1 MLTDNEKDTLY
12 SLISREDLEFCIR
25 LIHNSKG
32 YDSHFVSLCSSR
44 DLVLPIS
51 IQCNII
57 FSIIDILYSRL
68 YPNNDKLNFKQ
79 RFEAI
84 KEKDNKSQILK
95 YIYGILR
102 LVRNISVHS
111 PDSIMM
117 QNELILFDDI
127 KIEIGYLR
135 KLFSIIIIFVRV
147 YKKRMNRYDLEYIK
161 AYLSLIHKHIT
172 FNKQEDLN
180 TFNNIINDLG
190 VVHNELTGIRFRYIL
205 DFNTLDSVFWAK
217 IRNNSSVFIG
227 EQLYEEVDEYLISV
241 GKMQYL
247 ILGKELSKNNLQDWT
262 VDGTYVGYKKIEIDK
277 QERAAMTQ
285 KFEMADRF
293 NPSAVEQALYQH
305 WEESGYFKPSEDVNA
320 PSYCIAIPPPNVT
333 GSLHMGH
340 AFQQTL
346 MDTLIRFNRMEGHN
360 TLWQAGTDHAGIAT
374 QMVVERKIAA
384 EEGKTR
390 HDYGREAFINKIWD
404 WKAYSGGTISQQM
417 RRLGN
422 SIDWE
427 RERFTMDEG
436 LSNAVKEVFVRLH
449 EEGLIYRGKRLVNWD
464 PKLHTAISDLEV
476 ENKESKG
483 SLWHFRYP
491 LANGVKTADG
501 KDYLVVAT
509 TRPETMLGDTAV
521 AVHPEDERYQ
531 SLIGKTV
538 VLPLANR
545 EIPIIADEYVDR
557 EFGTGVVK
565 ITPAHDFNDYEVG
578 KRHSLPMVNVLTLN
592 ADIRDEAEIIGTDG
606 KPLAGYEAT
615 IPADYRGL
623 ERFAARKKIVADFE
637 ALGLLDEIKPHDLKV
652 PYGDRGGVPI
662 EPMLTDQWYVSVKPL
677 ADVAIKAV
685 EDGEIQFVP
694 KQYENLY
701 FSWMRDIQD
710 WCISRQLWWGH
721 RIPAW
726 YDAEGNVY
734 VARNEAE
741 VRSKYNLDSA
751 IELKQ
756 DEDVLDTWFSSGLWT
771 FSTLGWP
778 EQTKE
783 LKVFHPTDVLI
794 TGFDIIFFW
803 VARMI
808 MFTMH
813 FVKDENGKPQVPFK
827 TVYVTGLIR
836 DEQGQ
841 KMSKSKGNVLD
852 PIDMI
857 DGISLEDLLEKRTG
871 NMMQPQ
877 LAEKIAKETRKEF
890 AEGIAAH
897 GTDAL
902 RFTLAALAS
911 NGRDINWDMKRLEG
925 YRNFCNK
932 LWNASRFVL
941 TNDKL
946 DLSQGEIEFSV
957 ADRWIQSEFNRTV
970 ETFRSA
976 LSQYR
981 FDLCANA
988 IYEFT
993 WNQFCDWYLE
1003 LTKPVFANGNAAQ
1016 IRAASQT
1023 LVHVLEKLLR
1033 LAHPLIPFITEE
1045 IWQKV
1050 KGFMGITAD
1059 SIMLQPF
1066 PRVEENAFDA
1076 EAETEINWLKEVIVA
1091 VRNIRAESNIPPSKG
1106 LDLLF
1111 RNLSTENAKILEKQT
1126 ALLKAMA
1133 KLDNVQV
1140 LAANETAPLAVAKLV
1155 GNAELLVPMA
1165 GFINK
1170 EAELARLTKEIEKY
1184 QNEVKRIENKLSN
1197 EAFVAKAPEAVI
1209 AKEREKQ
1216 AEYQSGL
1223 EKIQEQYKAIEAL

>member
-1 MLTDNEKDTLY
+1 MT
-12 SLISREDLEFCIR
+12 
-25 LIHNSKG
+25 
-32 YDSHFVSLCSSR
+32 
-44 DLVLPIS
+44 
-51 IQCNII
+51 
-57 FSIIDILYSRL
+57 
-68 YPNNDKLNFKQ
+68 KQ
-79 RFEAI
+79 FTME
-84 KEKDNKSQILK
+84 
-95 YIYGILR
+95 
-102 LVRNISVHS
+102 
-111 PDSIMM
+111 
-117 QNELILFDDI
+117 
-127 KIEIGYLR
+127 
-135 KLFSIIIIFVRV
+135 
-147 YKKRMNRYDLEYIK
+147 
-161 AYLSLIHKHIT
+161 
-172 FNKQEDLN
+172 
-180 TFNNIINDLG
+180 
-190 VVHNELTGIRFRYIL
+190 
-205 DFNTLDSVFWAK
+205 
-217 IRNNSSVFIG
+217 
-227 EQLYEEVDEYLISV
+227 
-241 GKMQYL
+241 
-247 ILGKELSKNNLQDWT
+247 
-262 VDGTYVGYKKIEIDK
+262 
-277 QERAAMTQ
+277 
-285 KFEMADRF
+285 DRF

-305 WEESGYFKPSEDVNA
+305 WESQGYFKPSEDINA

-346 MDTLIRFNRMEGHN
+346 MDTLIRFHRMEGHN
-360 TLWQAGTDHAGIAT
+360 TLWQSGTDHAGIAT

-422 SIDWE
+422 SIDWD

-491 LANGVKTADG
+491 LANGAKTADG
-501 KDYLVVAT
+501 LDYLVVAT

-531 SLIGKTV
+531 ALIGKSV
-538 VLPLANR
+538 ILPLANR

-578 KRHSLPMVNVLTLN
+578 KRHGLPMVNVMTLN
-592 ADIRDEAEIIGTDG
+592 ADIRAEAEIIGTDG
-606 KPLAGYEAT
+606 KPLADYAAP
-615 IPADYRGL
+615 IPADYQGL

-637 ALGLLDEIKPHDLKV
+637 ALGLLDQIKPHDLKV

-677 ADVAIKAV
+677 AEVATKAV

-726 YDAEGNVY
+726 YDEQGNVY
-734 VARNEAE
+734 VARDEAE
-741 VRSKYNLDSA
+741 VRTKHNLPADLP
-751 IELKQ
+751 LKQ

-778 EQTKE
+778 ENTKE
-783 LKVFHPTDVLI
+783 LKMFHPTDVLI

-813 FVKDENGKPQVPFK
+813 FIKDENGKPQVPFK

-857 DGISLEDLLEKRTG
+857 DGISLDELLEKRTG

-877 LAEKIAKETRKEF
+877 LAEKIAKATRKEF
-890 AEGIAAH
+890 AEGIVAH

-902 RFTLAALAS
+902 RFTLTALAS

-932 LWNASRFVL
+932 LWNASRYVL

-946 DLSQGEIEFSV
+946 DLSEGEMEFSL
-957 ADRWIQSEFNRTV
+957 ADRWIESQFNRTV
-970 ETFRSA
+970 ETFRTA

-981 FDLCANA
+981 FDLVANA

-993 WNQFCDWYLE
+993 WDQFCDWYLE
-1003 LTKPVFANGNAAQ
+1003 LTKPIFFKGTDAQ
-1016 IRAASQT
+1016 RRGASRT
-1023 LVHVLEKLLR
+1023 LVNVLEKLLR
-1033 LAHPLIPFITEE
+1033 LIHPVMPFITEE

-1050 KGFMGITAD
+1050 KVFVGIKAD
-1059 SIMLQPF
+1059 TIMLQKF
-1066 PRVEENAFDA
+1066 PQFDPLAIDETAENQ
-1076 EAETEINWLKEVIVA
+1076 INFIKEVIVA
-1091 VRNIRAESNIPPSKG
+1091 VRNIRAESNIAPSKG
-1106 LDLLF
+1106 LDLIA
-1111 RNLSTENAKILEKQT
+1111 RNFSADEVSILNANEV
-1126 ALLKAMA
+1126 LLKSMA
-1133 KLDNVQV
+1133 KLDSVKV
-1140 LAANETAPLAVAKLV
+1140 LENGENAPLSVAKLV
-1155 GNAELLVPMA
+1155 ANGEILIPMA

-1170 EAELARLTKEIEKY
+1170 EAELARLTKEMDKLKG
-1184 QNEVKRIENKLSN
+1184 EVARIEGKLSN
-1197 EAFVAKAPEAVI
+1197 EAFVAKAPEQVI
-1209 AKEREKQ
+1209 AKEREKMQ
-1216 AEYQSGL
+1216 EYLSGL
-1223 EKIQEQYKAIEAL
+1223 EKLQVQYQEIEAL

>member
-1 MLTDNEKDTLY
+1 MT
-12 SLISREDLEFCIR
+12 
-25 LIHNSKG
+25 
-32 YDSHFVSLCSSR
+32 
-44 DLVLPIS
+44 
-51 IQCNII
+51 
-57 FSIIDILYSRL
+57 
-68 YPNNDKLNFKQ
+68 KQ
-79 RFEAI
+79 FTME
-84 KEKDNKSQILK
+84 
-95 YIYGILR
+95 
-102 LVRNISVHS
+102 
-111 PDSIMM
+111 
-117 QNELILFDDI
+117 
-127 KIEIGYLR
+127 
-135 KLFSIIIIFVRV
+135 
-147 YKKRMNRYDLEYIK
+147 
-161 AYLSLIHKHIT
+161 
-172 FNKQEDLN
+172 
-180 TFNNIINDLG
+180 
-190 VVHNELTGIRFRYIL
+190 
-205 DFNTLDSVFWAK
+205 
-217 IRNNSSVFIG
+217 
-227 EQLYEEVDEYLISV
+227 
-241 GKMQYL
+241 
-247 ILGKELSKNNLQDWT
+247 
-262 VDGTYVGYKKIEIDK
+262 
-277 QERAAMTQ
+277 
-285 KFEMADRF
+285 DRF

-305 WEESGYFKPSEDVNA
+305 WESQGYFKPSEDVNA

-346 MDTLIRFNRMEGHN
+346 MDTLIRFNRMEGNN

-422 SIDWE
+422 SIDWD

-491 LANGVKTADG
+491 LANGAKTAEG
-501 KDYLVVAT
+501 LDYLVVAT

-578 KRHSLPMVNVLTLN
+578 KRHGLPMVNILTLN
-592 ADIRDEAEIIGTDG
+592 ADIRDTAEIIGTDG
-606 KPLAGYEAT
+606 KPLQNYTAN
-615 IPADYRGL
+615 IPLDYQGL

-637 ALGLLDEIKPHDLKV
+637 ALGLLDQIKPHDLKV

-677 ADVAIKAV
+677 AEVATKAV

-726 YDAEGNVY
+726 YDEQGNVY
-734 VARNEAE
+734 VARDEAE
-741 VRSKYNLDSA
+741 VRTKHNLPADLA
-751 IELKQ
+751 LKQ

-783 LKVFHPTDVLI
+783 LKMFHPTDVLI

-813 FVKDENGKPQVPFK
+813 FIKDENGKPQVPFK

-857 DGISLEDLLEKRTG
+857 DGISLDDLLEKRTG

-877 LAEKIAKETRKEF
+877 LAEKIAKATRKEF
-890 AEGIAAH
+890 SDGIVAH

-932 LWNASRFVL
+932 LWNASRYVL

-946 DLSQGEIEFSV
+946 DLSEGEVEFSL
-957 ADRWIQSEFNRTV
+957 ADRWIQSQFNRTV
-970 ETFRSA
+970 EAVRLG

-981 FDLCANA
+981 FDLVANA

-993 WNQFCDWYLE
+993 WDQFCDWYLE
-1003 LTKPVFANGNAAQ
+1003 LTKPIFFKGNDAQ
-1016 IRAASQT
+1016 RRGASRT
-1023 LVHVLEKLLR
+1023 LVNVLEKLLR
-1033 LAHPLIPFITEE
+1033 LIHPVMPFITEE

-1050 KGFMGITAD
+1050 KGFLDISAD
-1059 SIMLQPF
+1059 TIMLQKF
-1066 PRVEENAFDA
+1066 PQFEPLAIDETA
-1076 EAETEINWLKEVIVA
+1076 EKQINFIKDVIVA
-1091 VRNIRAESNIPPSKG
+1091 VRNIRAESNIAPSKG
-1106 LDLLF
+1106 LDLIA
-1111 RNLSTENAKILEKQT
+1111 RNFSNDEVTILNANEV
-1126 ALLKAMA
+1126 LLKSMA
-1133 KLDNVQV
+1133 KLDSVKV
-1140 LAANETAPLAVAKLV
+1140 LKDGENAPLSVAKLV
-1155 GNAELLVPMA
+1155 ANGEILIPMA

-1170 EAELARLTKEIEKY
+1170 EAELARLTKEMDKLKG
-1184 QNEVKRIENKLSN
+1184 EVARIEGKLAN
-1197 EAFVAKAPEAVI
+1197 DAFVAKAPEQVI
-1209 AKEREKQ
+1209 AKEREKMQ
-1216 AEYQSGL
+1216 EYLSGL
-1223 EKIQEQYKAIEAL
+1223 EKLQVQYQEIEAL